1 MTTDEF
7 ELRTSRSGEL
17 PQLVALITGAFLRDV
32 EDDELEVHRLVEE
45 PERTHVMT
53 DEGEIVAT
61 GAILTRELTVPGATV
76 PAAHVTGVAVR
87 ATHRR
92 RGLLTTIMTGQLQA
106 VRDRGTEPVAALWAS
121 EGAIYGRFGYGLAS
135 WQAHYDIAT
144 RETSLPAPATGDW
157 EAGRL
162 RQAVPRDVVERLAEV
177 HDRVRRSRPG
187 MSSRDVRWWRF
198 LTADPRSWR
207 RDTSAQR
214 AVLYEVGDEIHGY
227 ALWRVKSGW
236 ELTGPNGEVSVT
248 EVVADRVD
256 AYTALWRFLLSIDL
270 TRTVRFPFAAPD
282 EPLPYLL
289 TNPAALGTSITPGLW
304 IRVVDVPAALAAR
317 RYAAP
322 VDLVLEVTD
331 ALLPHNAGRWRLVG
345 DGSAAR
351 CEPTDAAPDLRL
363 DVRELGASYLG
374 GTSLCTLAGAG
385 LVVETTGGSVASAS
399 AAFGWERAPASIEV
413 F

>member
-1 MTTDEF
+1 MT
-7 ELRTSRSGEL
+7 
-17 PQLVALITGAFLRDV
+17 A
-32 EDDELEVHRLVEE
+32 
-45 PERTHVMT
+45 
-53 DEGEIVAT
+53 
-61 GAILTRELTVPGATV
+61 
-76 PAAHVTGVAVR
+76 
-87 ATHRR
+87 
-92 RGLLTTIMTGQLQA
+92 QLQA
-106 VRDRGTEPVAALWAS
+106 VRDRGTERVAALWES
-121 EGAIYGRFGYGLAS
+121 EGAIYGRFGYGLAA

-144 RETSLPAPATGDW
+144 RETSLPAPAMAER

-162 RQAVPRDVVERLAEV
+162 RQAVPRDVIERLAEV
-177 HDRVRRSRPG
+177 HDRVRGSRPG
-187 MSSRDVRWWRF
+187 MSSRDDRWWRF

-227 ALWRVKSGW
+227 ARWRVKSGW

-256 AYTALWRFLLSIDL
+256 AYTAVWQFLLSIDL

-317 RYAAP
+317 RYTAP

-331 ALLPHNAGRWRLVG
+331 VPLPENAGRRARPSVG
-345 DGSAAR
+345 RPRAGRVLPRRNLAAHACR
-351 CEPTDAAPDLRL
+351 GRPRGRDDAGQRRGRVRRLRL
-363 DVRELGASYLG
+363 GACAGVDRGLLTG
-374 GTSLCTLAGAG
+374 RACT
-385 LVVETTGGSVASAS
+385 
-399 AAFGWERAPASIEV
+399 AAHWR
-413 F
+413 